1 MRIVRVPKRLNRF
14 FNRDVLWKSDLV
26 RHNKSS
32 PRLDWIAVMAMM
44 TMYYRR
50 AFSSSSSTRYL
61 SALAPALLYAYYVVV
76 DAPEEVEDEPL
87 RDNHHVDAHQQRRRT
102 RGDTM
107 QFHPVTPPWRP
118 QRHHSTTLCE
128 ETLQQQQQQQ
138 ASSSS
143 SSPAAATF
151 VPHSSTSSSSYSSSS
166 SSTSEFHRRYTLQS
180 PPLGQGTF
188 GTVYRAVDKTT
199 GRLVA
204 VKRMNNKNATT
215 TLSSSTTS
223 RRKKKKNQDND
234 DNAQQPS
241 QQSNTNGEVQ
251 ALLHLDRAGGHPN
264 ICSLVGY
271 YPNDSGTTY
280 LVLELVEG
288 CEMFDHLVNQGA
300 YSEYDASRLVR
311 EVGSALAYLHGVGV
325 IHMDLKPENIMLNSL
340 NPSNAVVKLI
350 DFGCAVVTTAAAA
363 TFAKPTPLLGR
374 TLAYCPPEVL
384 EGSDDAASPSADMY
398 ALGTLLY
405 GHGRRLGKK
414 LTCRRFFVTCIW
426 FFFFFFFFF
435 FFILPQRYHFVHYA
449 DGHPPVRSDGTGD
462 RCRSSRR
469 HLSTS
474 PSAVA

>member
-1 MRIVRVPKRLNRF
+1 LIV
-14 FNRDVLWKSDLV
+14 
-26 RHNKSS
+26 
-32 PRLDWIAVMAMM
+32 VMAMM

-50 AFSSSSSTRYL
+50 AFTSSSSTRYL
-61 SALAPALLYAYYVVV
+61 SALAPAILYAYYYYVDVVV
-76 DAPEEVEDEPL
+76 APEEENEPR
-87 RDNHHVDAHQQRRRT
+87 RDHHVDAHAHQQWRT
-102 RGDTM
+102 RGDTTTIM
-107 QFHPVTPPWRP
+107 PLLHPVTPWRP
-118 QRHHSTTLCE
+118 QRHHSITLCE
-128 ETLQQQQQQQ
+128 PTLQQQQQQ

-143 SSPAAATF
+143 SSSPAPAVF
-151 VPHSSTSSSSYSSSS
+151 VPHSSSSTTTSSSLLSST

-204 VKRMNNKNATT
+204 VKRMNNNNNNNAT
-215 TLSSSTTS
+215 LSSTTS
-223 RRKKKKNQDND
+223 RRKKKKKNQDDNND
-234 DNAQQPS
+234 SPPP
-241 QQSNTNGEVQ
+241 QQSNTNGELQ

-271 YPNDSGTTY
+271 YPGDGSNPTTY

-350 DFGCAVVTTAAAA
+350 DFGCAVVTTAAA
-363 TFAKPTPLLGR
+363 TIAKPTPLLGR

-398 ALGTLLY
+398 ALGTFSILVLSWSWPKILTRSFFRPLDNLALVLHHHHYTPKGIILY
-405 GHGRRLGKK
+405 IMLTGIHPFDLTGRATDAEVAAAICQRHAPPLHNSP
-414 LTCRRFFVTCIW
+414 LT
-426 FFFFFFFFF
+426 
-435 FFILPQRYHFVHYA
+435 A
-449 DGHPPVRSDGTGD
+449 
-462 RCRSSRR
+462 
-469 HLSTS
+469 HLSDSGT
-474 PSAVA
+474 